1 MGVNIGMRKIL
12 RTILCALLLLT
23 LTATPLLAT
32 PSSCAKAAGTMKM
45 VKVNVQGGRLREG
58 PSSSYDIITSL
69 DKGEK
74 IFYSGKTKDA
84 FSYVCTADGK
94 VGYIYK
100 EFLTGYGS
108 VRSSSIYYT
117 TGKNVRM
124 YKKPSTAAS
133 KAATLKKQQFVIVYK
148 KAGKWAYVRTL
159 EGKAGYIQLSKLK
172 NAGW

>member
-1 MGVNIGMRKIL
+1 MRKIF
-12 RTILCALLLLT
+12 RIILCAMLLLT
-23 LTATPLLAT
+23 LTATPLMAT
-32 PSSCAKAAGTMKM
+32 LSSSALAAGTMKM
-45 VKVNVQGGRLREG
+45 VKVNVQGGRLRKG
-58 PSSSYDIITSL
+58 PSSSYDVITSL
-69 DKGEK
+69 DKGDK
-74 IFYSGKTKDA
+74 IFYSGQTKNA

-100 EFLTGYGS
+100 EFLTSYGS

-124 YKKPSTAAS
+124 YKKASTSAS
-133 KAATLKKQQFVIVYK
+133 KAATLRKQQFVIVYK

-159 EGKAGYIQLSKLK
+159 DGQAGYVQLSKLK

>member
-1 MGVNIGMRKIL
+1 MRKFFK
-12 RTILCALLLLT
+12 TMLCAMLMLA
-23 LTATPLLAT
+23 LTATPLLAS
-32 PSSCAKAAGTMKM
+32 PLNSAQAAGTMKM
-45 VKVNVQGGRLREG
+45 VKVNVQGGRLRKG

-74 IFYSGKTKDA
+74 VFYSGKTKDA

-100 EFLTGYGS
+100 EFLSGYGS
-108 VRSSSIYYT
+108 VRASSIYYT
-117 TGKNVRM
+117 RGKNVRM
-124 YKKPSTAAS
+124 YKKPSTSAS
-133 KAATLKKQQFVIVYK
+133 KAATLRKQQFVIVYK
-148 KAGKWAYVRTL
+148 KAGNWAYVRTL

>member
-1 MGVNIGMRKIL
+1 MLMMSM
-12 RTILCALLLLT
+12 TPMA
-23 LTATPLLAT
+23 ATSL
-32 PSSCAKAAGTMKM
+32 SAKAASMKI

-58 PSSSYDIITSL
+58 PSADYDVITTL
-69 DKGEK
+69 KRDQK
-74 IFYSGKTKDA
+74 IFYSGKTKNA

-100 EFLTGYGS
+100 EFLSSYGS
-108 VRSSSIYYT
+108 VRASSVYYT

-124 YKKPSTAAS
+124 YKKASTSSS
-133 KAATLKKQQFVIVYK
+133 KAATLKKQQYVIVYK

-159 EGKAGYIQLSKLK
+159 DGKAGYIQLSKLK

>member
-1 MGVNIGMRKIL
+1 MRKFF
-12 RTILCALLLLT
+12 RTMLCALLLLT
-23 LTATPLLAT
+23 LTASPLMAT
-32 PSSCAKAAGTMKM
+32 KSSVAQAAGTMKM
-45 VKVNVQGGRLREG
+45 VKVNVQGGRLRKG
-58 PSSSYDIITSL
+58 PGSSYDIITSL

-74 IFYSGKTKDA
+74 IFYSGKTKNA

-94 VGYIYK
+94 SGYIYK
-100 EFLTGYGS
+100 EFLSNYGS

-124 YKKPSTAAS
+124 YKKPSTSAS
-133 KAATLKKQQFVIVYK
+133 RAATLRKQQFVIVYK

-159 EGKAGYIQLSKLK
+159 DGQAGYIQLSKLK